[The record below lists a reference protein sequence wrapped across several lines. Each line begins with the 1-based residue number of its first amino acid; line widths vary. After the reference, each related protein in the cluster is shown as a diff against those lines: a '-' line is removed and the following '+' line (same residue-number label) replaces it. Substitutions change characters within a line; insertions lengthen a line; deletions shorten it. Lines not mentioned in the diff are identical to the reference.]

1 MRARITK
8 KTSLK
13 TAIMLRTG
21 GLTLALVV
29 GIVVASSAFVIGDQ
43 RRDEQKQALDM
54 AAFLADIGSQR
65 QLWNQPAALGSLVEE
80 ISRFHFSF
88 EHIMIE
94 QNGGVLF
101 HTFAGGVPDRLIELH
116 GTARSEG
123 RVKTL
128 HTNGHAVHDAA
139 VAVPDSGVVV
149 HVGVLRSAL
158 DEQTVA
164 VLRSIGV
171 GSVLALLL
179 GLGLSWMVATL
190 TSRQV
195 TLAETALRE
204 SEERYRLLFEQA
216 PDSIM
221 LMELRPGGPPVII
234 EANEATSR
242 MHGFTRDEIVGKPI
256 SELDAPKDQEL
267 VAERVE
273 RIMAGEVVVF
283 EAEHHRKDGTVFPV
297 EVIARK
303 IEIGGNPVIQAFDRD
318 ISDRKRAEEE
328 RQSLEE
334 QLVQAQKMEAIGR
347 LAGGIAHDVNNLLG
361 AIMGAASLIKE
372 DVGENHPQRENLDNI
387 VVACKRGREVTRNF
401 LGYARKGKFVKEVL
415 CPDQFIPETVEL
427 LSHTISK
434 KIKIETRLGSQ
445 LACVLGDRALVTQ
458 ALMNVCINAAD
469 AMDGDGTL
477 TLATNTVEL
486 EDERDAELVGL
497 PTGWYLKIEVSDT
510 GEGMDSDTLRRA
522 FEPFYTTKPGSQ
534 GTGLGLSMV
543 YGTMK
548 SHDGSVNIESTE
560 GVGTKVALYLPV
572 VESTT
577 KPKVNGGAGTAADS
591 GDGKG
596 VVLFVD
602 DESLLRSVGEQMLA
616 KLGYTPLLASN
627 GRQAIEVFKE
637 RRNEISLVILDL
649 VMPEMD
655 GPETFREMQK
665 IEPEVRVL
673 ISSGFTSDEIVDD
686 LMAAGAK
693 GFLEKPFEMRTL
705 GTAAAKAL
713 DRPGDLKD
721 D

>member
-128 HTNGHAVHDAA
+128 RTDGKAVHDAA

-221 LMELRPGGPPVII
+221 LMELRPSGPPVII

-372 DVGENHPQRENLDNI
+372 DVGEKGGYQELPRICPQRK
-387 VVACKRGREVTRNF
+387 VRQRGFVPGSVHTRD
-401 LGYARKGKFVKEVL
+401 R
-415 CPDQFIPETVEL
+415 
-427 LSHTISK
+427 
-434 KIKIETRLGSQ
+434 
-445 LACVLGDRALVTQ
+445 RALEPHDLEEDQ
-458 ALMNVCINAAD
+458 DRNPARLPARVCPGRPCTRHSGPHECVYQCGRR
-469 AMDGDGTL
+469 DG
-477 TLATNTVEL
+477 
-486 EDERDAELVGL
+486 
-497 PTGWYLKIEVSDT
+497 W
-510 GEGMDSDTLRRA
+510 
-522 FEPFYTTKPGSQ
+522 
-534 GTGLGLSMV
+534 
-543 YGTMK
+543 
-548 SHDGSVNIESTE
+548 
-560 GVGTKVALYLPV
+560 
-572 VESTT
+572 
-577 KPKVNGGAGTAADS
+577 
-591 GDGKG
+591 
-596 VVLFVD
+596 
-602 DESLLRSVGEQMLA
+602 
-616 KLGYTPLLASN
+616 
-627 GRQAIEVFKE
+627 
-637 RRNEISLVILDL
+637 
-649 VMPEMD
+649 
-655 GPETFREMQK
+655 
-665 IEPEVRVL
+665 
-673 ISSGFTSDEIVDD
+673 
-686 LMAAGAK
+686 
-693 GFLEKPFEMRTL
+693 
-705 GTAAAKAL
+705 
-713 DRPGDLKD
+713 
-721 D
+721 